1 MRIKMIRTNPLRGQF
16 VSDSVRQLLHVQVGP
31 AFGVREVRRMNKS
44 PLAAASAIDDTTQPQ
59 SVLGGIQSTQL
70 RPRQAAEALGVSVA
84 TIWRWHANRADFP
97 RARKLSR
104 SVTTFDSAE
113 LEAWRYRQPITQ
125 SRSSK

>member
-1 MRIKMIRTNPLRGQF
+1 MIRTNPLRGQF

-44 PLAAASAIDDTTQPQ
+44 PLAAASAIDGTPQ
-59 SVLGGIQSTQL
+59 TPSVLAGIVSAQL
-70 RPRQAAEALGVSVA
+70 RPRQAAAMLGVSLA

-104 SVTTFDSAE
+104 SVTTFDALE
-113 LEAWRYRQPITQ
+113 LKAWRDRQPMTQ
-125 SRSSK
+125 AGSSK